1 MASTAVEV
9 AGEVGLIGAVG
20 RDFGAGNGVDR
31 GRSLGAFRR
40 FWLGA
45 AGRDPWHETVAAQ
58 SLRRSLLLVA
68 VGTVVALLAGIAGL
82 VVTLD
87 IVIPSVVPAGH
98 VPAGIT
104 VVRVLLVLDGVVCVL
119 VIALLVRER
128 GRLAVLGTL
137 LRAERERAE
146 ASKTGVALQAEH
158 MSVVLGVGE
167 RLAGSVSMEDISA
180 VVVGAACAI
189 TGAPAASLLLMN
201 DTGTLVPA
209 TGDVL
214 DEPVRPAEEPQANT
228 LGWSVSLIASGEV
241 VGVLELA
248 GIRRPPP
255 AVATVVE
262 ALAAHAAGAVEVTRR
277 YAKLRQASF
286 TDPLTG
292 VPNRGAL
299 DLALQSECE
308 RALRANDELAV
319 VMIDIDHFKRYNDTY
334 GHQEGDAALRSVAR
348 VLAKALRRRGDG
360 VYRYGGEEFVIVL
373 PGTDGSSGVAVA
385 ERMRAAVGEACDAGA
400 LTNPVSASFGVAATS
415 LRLHGP
421 SELLRAADAALYR
434 AKQAGRDRVV
444 LWPDEADPRG
454 DLVPSR

>member
-1 MASTAVEV
+1 MPSASGPASRRRRRT
-9 AGEVGLIGAVG
+9 
-20 RDFGAGNGVDR
+20 GAGNGADR
-31 GRSLGAFRR
+31 GRSLGAFSR

-45 AGRDPWHETVAAQ
+45 AGRDPWHETLATE

-68 VGTVVALLAGIAGL
+68 VGTVAALLAGIAGL

-87 IVIPSVVPAGH
+87 MVIPSVVPAGH
-98 VPAGIT
+98 VPAGVT
-104 VVRVLLVLDGVVCVL
+104 VVRVLLVLDGLACVL

-137 LRAERERAE
+137 LRAERERVE

-167 RLAGSVSMEDISA
+167 RLAGSVSIEDISA
-180 VVVGAACAI
+180 VVVGAARAI
-189 TGAPAASLLLMN
+189 TGAPAATLLLI
-201 DTGTLVPA
+201 DDDGTLVPA
-209 TGDVL
+209 TGDRL
-214 DEPVRPAEEPQANT
+214 DEPVRPANAPEAAN
-228 LGWSVSLIASGEV
+228 LGWAVSLVASGEV

-255 AVATVVE
+255 AVAAVVE

-299 DLALQSECE
+299 DLVLQGECE
-308 RALRANDELAV
+308 RALRTRGELAV

-334 GHQEGDAALRSVAR
+334 GHQEGDAVLRGVAR
-348 VLAKALRRRGDG
+348 VLAKGLRRRGDG
-360 VYRYGGEEFVIVL
+360 VY
-373 PGTDGSSGVAVA
+373 
-385 ERMRAAVGEACDAGA
+385 C
-400 LTNPVSASFGVAATS
+400 
-415 LRLHGP
+415 
-421 SELLRAADAALYR
+421 
-434 AKQAGRDRVV
+434 
-444 LWPDEADPRG
+444 
-454 DLVPSR
+454 